1 MVVVKDDS
9 VRLRHRGR
17 MFFQR
22 IVFEYSNMSVE
33 RSLVEGEIEAI
44 CRKFGMESHLSWGDK
59 RRKMAIFVS
68 KYDHCLWELLLRHRA
83 GELSC
88 DIPLII
94 SNHENLRPV
103 AETFNIPYQVFPITK
118 ETNKLEQEQQQME
131 VLFQQN
137 IDLLVLARYMQV
149 LPPTFCNSFHNRI
162 INIHHSFLPAFM
174 GAMPYHRAHE
184 RGVKLIGA
192 TAHYATMD
200 LDQGPIIEQDIM
212 RVSHRDD
219 VKDLIR
225 KGRTLEKNVFVS
237 AVKAHLEDRIIVH
250 RNKCIVFAE

>member
-1 MVVVKDDS
+1 
-9 VRLRHRGR
+9 
-17 MFFQR
+17 
-22 IVFEYSNMSVE
+22 
-33 RSLVEGEIEAI
+33 
-44 CRKFGMESHLSWGDK
+44 MESHLSWGDK
-59 RRKMAIFVS
+59 KRNMAIFVS

-88 DIPLII
+88 NIPLIL
-94 SNHENLRPV
+94 SNHENLRHV
-103 AETFNIPYQVFPITK
+103 AETFGIPYQVFPITK
-118 ETNKLEQEQQQME
+118 ETNKVDQEQSQLE
-131 VLFQQN
+131 LLRDHD

-149 LPPTFCNSFHNRI
+149 LAPSFCSAYRNRI

-219 VKDLIR
+219 VRDLIR